1 MALRSAK
8 IVMASTEFLKS
19 IETNFQKAT
28 NCIQN
33 NNSITILTDDLANQI
48 MMANATY
55 VVRFAV
61 RLRGTV
67 HTFTGFRSVHS
78 DHFEPVK
85 GGIRYDPA
93 VNQEEVEALA
103 ALMTYKCAL
112 VEVPFGGSKGG
123 LIINIKEWSDEE
135 LERITRRFTQELAK
149 RDLIHPSQNVPAPD
163 VGTGE
168 REMAWMAD
176 EYRRLNPTDLNAWAC
191 VTGKPVNKGG
201 ISGRTEATGR
211 GVEYAL
217 RAFFNSPKDVVKTGL
232 SPSLE
237 GKRIIVQGLGN
248 VGYYAALF
256 LSKDDGALITHVMER
271 DGAVINP
278 KGIDVESLKQHL
290 SDKGTIKGFNGFME
304 SGNEVL
310 ESEADILIPAAMEL
324 VITKTNAE
332 NIKVPLIIE
341 AANGP
346 ISSAADEILI
356 KNNKIIIPDLY
367 ANAGGVTVS
376 YFEWIKNLSKI
387 RLGRLQRRAQENQ
400 IAILVDGIEKM
411 TGKVFPET
419 NRKRSI
425 EGGTELDLVRSGLE
439 DTMRNTYDVIS
450 HVWNSEDSVPDLRTA
465 AMMVAIRRIAQ
476 GYASLGI

>member
-1 MALRSAK
+1 MAGD
-8 IVMASTEFLKS
+8 EFLKS
-19 IETNFQKAT
+19 IETNFQKAKESLQKAKFGGEFT
-28 NCIQN
+28 N
-33 NNSITILTDDLANQI
+33 DLANQI

-55 VVRFAV
+55 VVRFGV

-67 HTFTGFRSVHS
+67 HTFTGYRSVHS

-85 GGIRYDPA
+85 GGIRYDLA

-123 LIINIKEWSDEE
+123 LIINIKDWSEEE

-201 ISGRTEATGR
+201 IAGRTEATGR

-217 RAFFNSPKDVVKTGL
+217 RAFFNNKTDVAKTGL
-232 SPSLE
+232 TPSLT

-248 VGYYAALF
+248 VGFYAAHF
-256 LSKDDGALITHVMER
+256 LSTEDGALITHVLER
-271 DGAVINP
+271 DGVVINEN
-278 KGIDVESLKQHL
+278 GINILELKEYL
-290 SDKGTIKGFNGFME
+290 VKTGSIEGFKGFMKEG
-304 SGNEVL
+304 SKSL
-310 ESEADILIPAAMEL
+310 EADADILIPAAMEL
-324 VITKTNAE
+324 VITKENA
-332 NIKVPLIIE
+332 NKIKTPLIIE

-346 ISSAADEILI
+346 ISSDADAILSQRGI
-356 KNNKIIIPDLY
+356 VIIPDLY

-376 YFEWIKNLSKI
+376 YFEWIKNLSRI
-387 RLGRLQRRAQENQ
+387 RLGRLQRRSQENQ
-400 IAILVDGIEKM
+400 ISLLLDGIETM
-411 TGKVFPET
+411 TGKSFPEEI
-419 NRKRSI
+419 RMKSI
-425 EGGTELDLVRSGLE
+425 KGSSELDLVRSGLE
-439 DTMRNTYDVIS
+439 DTMINTYETIS
-450 HVWNSEDSVPDLRTA
+450 KVWNNEEHAHDLRTA
-465 AMMVAIRRIAQ
+465 AMMVAINRVAQ
-476 GYASLGI
+476 SYSSLGI

>member
-1 MALRSAK
+1 MAGH
-8 IVMASTEFLKS
+8 EFLNS
-19 IETNFQKAT
+19 IESNFKKAVLYLQKSDSGS
-28 NCIQN
+28 
-33 NNSITILTDDLANQI
+33 SISSDLANQI

-55 VVRFAV
+55 VVRFGV

-67 HTFTGFRSVHS
+67 HTFVGYRSVHS

-85 GGIRYDPA
+85 GGIRYDLA

-103 ALMTYKCAL
+103 ALMSYKCAL
-112 VEVPFGGSKGG
+112 VEVPFGGAKGG
-123 LIINIKEWSDEE
+123 LLIDIKEWSEEE

-217 RAFFNSPKDVVKTGL
+217 KAFFDHPKDVEKTGL
-232 SPSLE
+232 TPGLA
-237 GKRIIVQGLGN
+237 GKRVIVQGLGN
-248 VGYYAALF
+248 VGYHAALF
-256 LSKDDGALITHVMER
+256 LSKEDKCLITHVIER
-271 DGAVINP
+271 DGSIIN
-278 KGIDVESLKQHL
+278 KDGIDIEDLKNHIF
-290 SDKGTIKGFNGFME
+290 SKGTVKGYNGFVAKGSE
-304 SGNEVL
+304 IL
-310 ESEADILIPAAMEL
+310 EEDADILIPAAMEL
-324 VITKTNAE
+324 VINKENADR
-332 NIKVPLIIE
+332 IKCPLIIE

-346 ISSAADEILI
+346 VSSEADEILNR
-356 KNNKIIIPDLY
+356 KGTIIIPDMY

-376 YFEWIKNLSKI
+376 YFEWIKNLSRI

-400 IAILVDGIEKM
+400 VNVLVEAMEEM
-411 TGKVFPET
+411 TGVQFPEGYKE
-419 NRKRSI
+419 RAVKGAS
-425 EGGTELDLVRSGLE
+425 EVDLVRSGLE
-439 DTMRNTYDVIS
+439 DTMRNSYKVIS
-450 HVWNSEDSVPDLRTA
+450 DVWNNDNNVSDLRTA
-465 AMMVAIRRIAQ
+465 AMMVAVKRVAQ
-476 GYASLGI
+476 SYSSLGI